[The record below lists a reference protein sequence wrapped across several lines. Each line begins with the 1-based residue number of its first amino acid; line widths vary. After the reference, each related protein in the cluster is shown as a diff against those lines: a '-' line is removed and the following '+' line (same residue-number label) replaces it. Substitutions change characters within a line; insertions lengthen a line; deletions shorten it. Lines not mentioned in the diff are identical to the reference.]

1 MNNSYLAT
9 VDLGSNSFRLLIGK
23 VVNNQFHAT
32 FSFKENVQLAYGLDN
47 RNILGQESIDR
58 AELALK
64 KINQQIKFLPKKMS
78 ECLRQVHLES
88 QKIYL
93 NI

>member
-23 VVNNQFHAT
+23 VVNNQFHTT

-47 RNILGQESIDR
+47 RNILVQESIDR
-58 AELALK
+58 AESKDKSAY
-64 KINQQIKFLPKKMS
+64 KIKRKRAAYI
-78 ECLRQVHLES
+78 S
-88 QKIYL
+88 QR
-93 NI
+93 

>member
-1 MNNSYLAT
+1 MNKTYLAT

-23 VVNNQFHAT
+23 VVNNQFHTT

-47 RNILGQESIDR
+47 RNFLGQESVDR

-64 KINQQIKFLPKKMS
+64 KLINKLSFCQKKMS
-78 ECLRQVHLES
+78 KYLQQVHLES